1 MCVSLLSLLFGVH
14 EFEAE
19 ISPTQV
25 CFQTFC
31 HPGKTWGRKD
41 IAPGVLDKK
50 LVSRA
55 SNARA
60 VYKIVHHARECK
72 SWL

>member
-1 MCVSLLSLLFGVH
+1 
-14 EFEAE
+14 
-19 ISPTQV
+19 
-25 CFQTFC
+25 
-31 HPGKTWGRKD
+31 
-41 IAPGVLDKK
+41 
-50 LVSRA
+50 VSRA